1 MDVSCLESAGTALE
15 NAAQYWDLEG
25 INRRGRGKEAGTAS
39 IHPCKDGYIAIVAI
53 MGRNKGMWDTFLDW
67 MKKENVE
74 GWEEFD
80 DEKWISADYRSSE
93 EGYETFCKIFEK
105 YTMAHDKLTLYDLG
119 QSYRVAISPVSNG
132 KDLFENPQ
140 LKSQEFWKELS
151 HDSLDGETVTYPG
164 APYEFGNLKWR
175 LGDPAPAFG
184 QHTAEILEELG
195 YNGSEIEALANE
207 EVVYVRD

>member
-1 MDVSCLESAGTALE
+1 
-15 NAAQYWDLEG
+15 
-25 INRRGRGKEAGTAS
+25 
-39 IHPCKDGYIAIVAI
+39 
-53 MGRNKGMWDTFLDW
+53 
-67 MKKENVE
+67 
-74 GWEEFD
+74 
-80 DEKWISADYRSSE
+80 
-93 EGYETFCKIFEK
+93 
-105 YTMAHDKLTLYDLG
+105 MANDKLTLYDLG

-132 KDLFENPQ
+132 KDLLENPQ
-140 LKSQEFWKELS
+140 LKFQEFWKELS

-207 EVVYVRD
+207 EVVYARD